1 MSPEDYKAIASRWMS
16 GVSIVTASTPGG
28 PLGAAVSA
36 VMPLSL
42 SPAQFAVGLS
52 LRSETLAAIRDSRA
66 FCINILARS
75 QQDYCR
81 RFSGPRD
88 ERFEGIEYGHGKLG
102 VPVLA
107 GGTAHVECKLA
118 DEVAS
123 GDHAILIGA
132 AHSGSAAEH
141 APLGYFGS
149 EFWELAPC
157 M

>member
-1 MSPEDYKAIASRWMS
+1 MNPDDYKAIASRWMS
-16 GVSIVTASTPGG
+16 GVSIVTARAPDG
-28 PLGAAVSA
+28 PRGAAVSA

-52 LRSETLAAIRDSRA
+52 LHSETLSAVRHSRT

-75 QQDYCR
+75 QQDYCH

-88 ERFEGIEYGHGKLG
+88 DRFKGIDYGHGKLG

-107 GGTAHVECKLA
+107 GATAHVECELA
-118 DEVAS
+118 NEVAS

-132 AHSGSAAEH
+132 AYNGMAADH

-149 EFWELAPC
+149 EFWELSQC